1 MFKNILITGS
11 AGFIGFHLC
20 KKLLE
25 TEHSLIGIDN
35 LNNYYDIGL
44 KKRRLEILNNLKNEK
59 EAKWEFIKTDL
70 TDQDK
75 LLEIFKTFKP
85 QIVVNLAAQAGVRYS
100 IENPKAYINSNIVGF
115 QNILDCCKAFKIK
128 HLLYASSSSVYGG
141 NINTPFSELDSVDHP
156 VSIYA
161 ATKRANELFA
171 HTYSH
176 LYNVPSTGM
185 RFFTV
190 YGPWGRPDMAPMIF
204 TNSIYLG
211 KPIQIFN
218 YGKMSRSF
226 TYIDDVIESI
236 KRLLDK
242 PPTFNKKFNKKE
254 PNPATSWCPH
264 RIFNIGNNNSV
275 KLEDF
280 ISLLEKEIGMNAIK
294 EYTDMQQGDVKETFA
309 DNKLLKDLI
318 GEIPQVSLENGT
330 RKFIK
335 WYKIF
340 YNK

>member
-20 KKLLE
+20 QKLLE
-25 TEHSLIGIDN
+25 TEHSVIGIDN

-59 EAKWEFIKTDL
+59 EVKWEFIKTDL

-75 LLEIFKTFKP
+75 LLEIFKTFNP
-85 QIVVNLAAQAGVRYS
+85 HIVVNLAAQAGVRYS
-100 IENPKAYINSNIVGF
+100 IENPKAYINSNIIGF

-176 LYNVPSTGM
+176 LYNIPSTGM

-218 YGKMSRSF
+218 YGKMARSF

-242 PPTFNKKFNKKE
+242 PPAVNKKFYKKE

-335 WYKIF
+335 WYKMF
-340 YNK
+340 YKK

>member
-25 TEHSLIGIDN
+25 GQYSVIGIDN
-35 LNNYYDIGL
+35 INEYYDVDL
-44 KKRRLEILNNLKNEK
+44 KKGRLGILDNLKYEK

-70 TDQDK
+70 KDEQK
-75 LLEIFKTFKP
+75 LLEVFNTFQP
-85 QIVVNLAAQAGVRYS
+85 EIVVNLAAQAGVRYS
-100 IENPKAYINSNIVGF
+100 IENPKEYINSNIIGF

-161 ATKRANELFA
+161 ATKRTNELFA

-176 LYNVPSTGM
+176 LHNIPSTGM

-204 TNSIYLG
+204 ANSIYLG
-211 KPIQIFN
+211 KPIKIFN

-236 KRLLDK
+236 QKLIDK
-242 PPTFNKKFNKKE
+242 PPTINEKFDKKE
-254 PNPATSWCPH
+254 PNPANSWCAH
-264 RIFNIGNNNSV
+264 RIFNIGNSKSV
-275 KLEDF
+275 ELNDF

-294 EYTDMQQGDVKETFA
+294 EYTDMQKGDVKNTLA
-309 DNKLLKDLI
+309 DNKLLKDWI
-318 GEIPQVSLENGT
+318 GETPQVSLENG
-330 RKFIK
+330 IK
-335 WYKIF
+335 KL
-340 YNK
+340 

>member
-20 KKLLE
+20 QKLLE
-25 TEHSLIGIDN
+25 TEHSVIGIDN
-35 LNNYYDIGL
+35 MNNYYDIGL
-44 KKRRLEILNNLKNEK
+44 KKRRLEILNNFKNEK

-75 LLEIFKTFKP
+75 LLEIFKTFNP
-85 QIVVNLAAQAGVRYS
+85 DIVVNLAAQAGVRYS
-100 IENPKAYINSNIVGF
+100 IKNPKAYINSNIVGF

-176 LYNVPSTGM
+176 LYNIPSTGM

-204 TNSIYLG
+204 TNSIYLR
-211 KPIQIFN
+211 KPIRIFN

-226 TYIDDVIESI
+226 TYIDDVTESI

-242 PPTFNKKFNKKE
+242 PPAGNEKFDKKE

-264 RIFNIGNNNSV
+264 RIFNIGNSNSV

-280 ISLLEKEIGMNAIK
+280 ISLLEKEIGINAIK

-318 GEIPQVSLENGT
+318 GEIPQVSLEKGT
-330 RKFIK
+330 RKFIE

-340 YNK
+340 YNR